1 MSLAKKLYIW
11 SCPLPLILLFALSLY
26 IRKYD
31 GWGAWAAAPMLL
43 PAVLLSLIILVTG
56 LGFIVHSR
64 KSQERSGRLI
74 IATLVAGALFI
85 FLLLRAILMEIERS
99 FF

>member
-1 MSLAKKLYIW
+1 MSLVKNIYIW
-11 SCPLPLILLFALSLY
+11 SCPLPLILLFALSVY

-43 PAVLLSLIILVTG
+43 PAVLLSFIMLITG

-64 KSQERSGRLI
+64 KLKESSGRLI
-74 IATLVAGALFI
+74 IATLVAGSLFL
-85 FLLLRAILMEIERS
+85 FLLVRATLMELARS
-99 FF
+99 FL